1 MSELDENSFP
11 ISVPQPFQQFLE
23 RPDHAQ
29 SGRNRHSR
37 SGKAKLA
44 DPLVE
49 HDRNVVGMVQDT
61 DSRTSLQ
68 LTTKLLQQS
77 AKAAI
82 PLTRIPD
89 PTAVGLQPQVAVSR
103 RYRPSLPLATT
114 DGGLPVTG
122 TAVGRSGRV
131 TGNEAGVCRPITGDP
146 YQDPV
151 SYSSECGGMGGG
163 TAPAAH
169 LNWGRLDP
177 VTAGKVTVAQ
187 TWGGQRVTGPSV
199 EHRPNVTG
207 DEPGSCRPLTGTPY
221 QGPSTVFGWCDLDEV
236 EPAAGRLDPRPDGVA
251 VTGDV
256 PTATETVTGTTEIGP
271 LDTDTVTGTPYYS
284 DLRAPEPA
292 ADDWARSR
300 AFPVALARRLVGRE
314 QEANGEAPP
323 SSVPGGI
330 TGSFAVGDGMVTG
343 NNEFLF
349 RPRLN
354 GDRSKQPVAVTG
366 EGRTEGRTITGSPA
380 AWTADDRVTGT
391 EGYIAAGRNPS
402 EGGSGSHGWAG
413 ARKFAYLATPGGPA
427 DDGKVT
433 GRVGGNPK
441 GTARII
447 SRRNDTCTYKQDRAV
462 AIASNIQ

>member
-1 MSELDENSFP
+1 VPITGDEFGEHLPITGEADQKFHDDLTPRSAGTFRPAQFP
-11 ISVPQPFQQFLE
+11 
-23 RPDHAQ
+23 R
-29 SGRNRHSR
+29 R
-37 SGKAKLA
+37 A
-44 DPLVE
+44 DP
-49 HDRNVVGMVQDT
+49 HG
-61 DSRTSLQ
+61 
-68 LTTKLLQQS
+68 
-77 AKAAI
+77 A
-82 PLTRIPD
+82 
-89 PTAVGLQPQVAVSR
+89 TAVTLQPQVAASTGDGLG
-103 RYRPSLPLATT
+103 LPLAIT

-122 TAVGRSGRV
+122 TAVGRSARV

-146 YQDPV
+146 YQDPTY
-151 SYSSECGGMGGG
+151 YSSECGGTGGG

-169 LNWGRLDP
+169 LNRGRLDP

-199 EHRPNVTG
+199 EYRPNVTG

-221 QGPSTVFGWCDLDEV
+221 QGPSTVFGWCEPDEV
-236 EPAAGRLDPRPDGVA
+236 EPAARRLDPRPEGVA
-251 VTGDV
+251 LTGDV

-292 ADDWARSR
+292 ADDEIRWQ
-300 AFPVALARRLVGRE
+300 AFSVPVALARRLVGRE
-314 QEANGEAPP
+314 QETNGEAPP

-330 TGSFAVGDGMVTG
+330 TGAFAVGDGMVTG

-349 RPRLN
+349 RPRPNRN
-354 GDRSKQPVAVTG
+354 GKQPPVTG
-366 EGRTEGRTITGSPA
+366 EGRTEGRTVTGS
-380 AWTADDRVTGT
+380 AWKANDRVTGT

-402 EGGSGSHGWAG
+402 ERGSAPHGWAG

-441 GTARII
+441 ATARITV
-447 SRRNDTCTYKQDRAV
+447 SGGAV
-462 AIASNIQ
+462 G